1 MRWLAGTVLVA
12 LLILGIGLPVAW
24 LTRNAWAPPAVQW
37 GVNAWAEREGHAGP
51 AVSDLGFNIDSLSLD
66 RLALSNLGVNGPEGF
81 AADQVVVAY
90 RWREILSGQIRSVA
104 LDAPRLTVTVDGD
117 GAVSLGPLEPLRA
130 LATGGPAADEQ
141 AAATLPVVRFTDA
154 VIAVQGAARGRI
166 GASGSL
172 GESDGL
178 LGIAAEGSG
187 ALEGDDWR
195 ADGSGRVQASFA
207 DDRTRVNVT
216 LTEARVQQ
224 GTLSAAG
231 LRGTASVALSAG
243 TGIEAIADL
252 RADTAEADGVAVAVP
267 SAHFR
272 MDPLGLSAVFR
283 LGDRDA
289 PDLRLAVTADSAE
302 ADRRPIAVDLTGDLA
317 TLDRLAAAA
326 RRARPLGLTGQLGG
340 TLRGSVPAD
349 LDDLPTAWSDTV
361 AAGGLDL
368 SGQAEG
374 AEGHA
379 RFGVALAAGTL
390 ALETL
395 RAARLELAADLL
407 PEAVRT
413 LTGEGPIAAVLGDGD
428 GVFRLAV
435 GDPFGSPT
443 ITVGGPASIASDAG
457 ARLAFDGEA
466 TLAWEDATAKLLG
479 STGTLSLSG
488 LTVDDLTL
496 RSATLV
502 LDALAGDAGSIAGE
516 GLLIA
521 HLDAAELRGLR
532 LSLPLRVVHDANGT
546 AAFLERQ
553 GSITL
558 PELPAAGSVAADGPV
573 TLRLAAAR
581 RPALRVGFDDPGA
594 VRLELPV
601 VLPGLS
607 VDLKGGVPLR
617 IGLGSA
623 QGLMKARFVAAPEG
637 TRGGA
642 RGGVVVSLATPTV
655 DVMPAAEDP
664 AAPDGVALAGVAL
677 EMRAST
683 GAAGFGLDRLVVSAN
698 RLSDRADQVRFSPV
712 RLDGMARRTEGGPLA
727 FTATVGGADGAFVLD
742 AEGVHDIE
750 TGRGRAHLTVY
761 PLVFV
766 PGGLQPV
773 ALSPAASAM
782 LRNASGSVSL
792 AGAIEWPGRDVP
804 PDDPLTL
811 TLEDLAFTGS
821 LGTVSGLSGSVAV
834 SSIDPLTTLMGQ
846 TLTAT
851 GIDVGV
857 PIAEPQVV
865 FHIDPEL
872 NLVLES
878 VQARFADG
886 AVRTEGVTIPLT
898 SSEPVSMILDVT
910 GVDAARLAEV
920 TELDGLTA
928 TGSLTGRLPLVW
940 DFEEGLS
947 VRRARLSAVN
957 PGGTVKYRP
966 ETPPPALQDAGEEV
980 SLLMEAVRNLVYE
993 QFEIEADGRPGEPF
1007 DIRLRVRGANP
1018 DLFDGYPVALNV
1030 SLTGRLDEMFLNARR
1045 TLGLSDV
1052 LRRKLEARTAGTG
1065 NAGG

>member
-1 MRWLAGTVLVA
+1 MRWLAGSVLVV

-24 LTRNAWAPPAVQW
+24 LTRNAWTPPAVQW
-37 GVNAWAEREGHAGP
+37 GVNAWAERVGHAGP
-51 AVSDLGFNIDSLSLD
+51 VVSDLGFRIDTLSLN
-66 RLALSNLGVNGPEGF
+66 RLALSDVGVNGPDGF
-81 AADQVVVAY
+81 AADEIVVTY
-90 RWREILSGQIRSVA
+90 RWRELLSRRIRSIA
-104 LDAPRLTVTVDGD
+104 LDAPRLTMTVDGD

-130 LATGGPAADEQ
+130 LGTGGPAAEGETG
-141 AAATLPVVRFTDA
+141 AALPVVRFTDA
-154 VIAVQGAARGRI
+154 VVAVQGAARGRI
-166 GASGSL
+166 GANGSL

-178 LGIAAEGSG
+178 LGIAADGSG

-195 ADGSGRVQASFA
+195 ADGVARVQASFA
-207 DDRTRVNVT
+207 GDRTRVNVT

-231 LRGTASVALSAG
+231 LRGTASVALSPDNG
-243 TGIEAIADL
+243 VEAIADL
-252 RADTAEADGVAVAVP
+252 RADTAEADGLAVAVP

-289 PDLRLAVTADSAE
+289 PDLRLALTADSAD
-302 ADRRPIAVDLTGDLA
+302 AGRRPIAVDLTGDLA

-326 RRARPLGLTGQLGG
+326 RRDRPLGVTGKLGG
-340 TLRGSVPAD
+340 TLRGTVPAD
-349 LDDLPTAWSDTV
+349 LNDFPSVWAGTV
-361 AAGGLDL
+361 AAGSLDL
-368 SGQAEG
+368 SGRADG
-374 AEGHA
+374 AEGDA
-379 RFGVALAAGTL
+379 RLGVALAAGTL
-390 ALETL
+390 AVETL
-395 RAARLELAADLL
+395 RPARFDIAADLL
-407 PEAVRT
+407 PDAVRS
-413 LTGEGPIAAVLGDGD
+413 LTGDGPLAAMLGDGE
-428 GVFRLAV
+428 GVFRLAIR
-435 GDPFGSPT
+435 DPFGRPT
-443 ITVGGPASIASDAG
+443 VTVGGPASVASDVG

-488 LTVDDLTL
+488 LATDDLRL

-532 LSLPLRVVHDANGT
+532 LSLPLRIVHDANGT

-553 GSITL
+553 GSVTF
-558 PELPAAGSVAADGPV
+558 PELPAAGSVAADGPI
-573 TLRLAAAR
+573 TLRLEPAR
-581 RPALRVGFDDPGA
+581 RPALRIGFDDPGA

-601 VLPGLS
+601 ALPALG
-607 VDLKGGVPLR
+607 VDLKGGLPLR

-623 QGLMKARFVAAPEG
+623 QGLMKARFVAAPD
-637 TRGGA
+637 GA
-642 RGGVVVSLATPTV
+642 RGGVVVSLATPSV
-655 DVMPAAEDP
+655 ELVPAEEDP
-664 AAPDGVALAGVAL
+664 AAPDGIALAGVAL
-677 EMRAST
+677 EVRAST
-683 GAAGFGLDRLVVSAN
+683 GVGGFGLDRLVVSADS
-698 RLSDRADQVRFSPV
+698 LSDRADQVRFSPV
-712 RLDGMARRTEGGPLA
+712 RLDGMARRTEDGPLA

-742 AEGVHDIE
+742 AEGVHDID

-773 ALSPAASAM
+773 TLSPAASAM
-782 LRNASGSVSL
+782 LRNASGRVSL
-792 AGAIEWPGRDVP
+792 EGAIEWPGRDVP

-811 TLEDLAFTGS
+811 TLDDLAFTGS

-834 SSIDPLTTLMGQ
+834 SSIDPLTTLLGQ

-857 PIAEPQVV
+857 PIAEPKVA
-865 FHIDPEL
+865 FHIDQDL

-886 AVRTEGVTIPLT
+886 AVRTEGVTVPLT
-898 SSEPVSMILDVT
+898 SSEPVSMLLDVA
-910 GVDAARLAEV
+910 GVDAGRLAEV

-928 TGSLTGRLPLVW
+928 TGSLAGRLPLVW
-940 DFEEGLS
+940 DFERGLS
-947 VRRARLSAVN
+947 VRRARLTAVN

-980 SLLMEAVRNLVYE
+980 SLLMEAVRNLEYE

-1052 LRRKLEARTAGTG
+1052 LRRKLEASTAGAG

>member
-24 LTRNAWAPPAVQW
+24 LTRNAWAPSAVQW
-37 GVNAWAEREGHAGP
+37 GVNAWAERAGHDGP

-66 RLALSNLGVNGPEGF
+66 RLALTDVGVNGQEGF
-81 AADQVVVAY
+81 VADQVVVAY

-104 LDAPRLTVTVDGD
+104 LDAPRLTVTVDGEGD
-117 GAVSLGPLEPLRA
+117 VSLGPLEPLRA
-130 LATGGPAADEQ
+130 LATGGPAADEE
-141 AAATLPVVRFTDA
+141 AGSTLPIVRFTDA
-154 VIAVQGAARGRI
+154 VVAVQGAARGRI
-166 GASGSL
+166 GASGTL

-178 LGIAAEGSG
+178 VGIAADGSG

-195 ADGSGRVQASFA
+195 ADGSGRVQASFG
-207 DDRTRVNVT
+207 DDLTRLNVT

-224 GTLSAAG
+224 GTLSTAG
-231 LRGTASVALSAG
+231 LRGTASVAFSAG
-243 TGIEAIADL
+243 AGIEAIADL

-267 SAHFR
+267 SVHLR

-326 RRARPLGLTGQLGG
+326 RRERPLGLTGQLAG

-349 LDDLPTAWSDTV
+349 LGDLPTAWSDTV

-368 SGQAEG
+368 NGQAEG
-374 AEGHA
+374 GEGHA

-395 RAARLELAADLL
+395 RPARLDLAPDLL
-407 PEAVRT
+407 PDAVRS
-413 LTGEGPIAAVLGDGD
+413 LVGDGSVTVILGNED

-435 GDPFGSPT
+435 RDPFGSST
-443 ITVGGPASIASDAG
+443 ITVGGPASVASDVG

-466 TLAWEDATAKLLG
+466 SLAWENGGARLLA
-479 STGTLSLSG
+479 STGSLSLSG
-488 LTVDDLTL
+488 LTVDDLRL

-502 LDALAGDAGSIAGE
+502 LDSLAGDAGSIAGE

-532 LSLPLRVVHDANGT
+532 LSLPLRIVYDANGT
-546 AAFLERQ
+546 AAFLDRQ
-553 GSITL
+553 GSITF

-573 TLRLAAAR
+573 TLRLEPAR
-581 RPALRVGFDDPGA
+581 RPALRIGFDDPGA

-601 VLPGLS
+601 VLPALG
-607 VDLKGGVPLR
+607 VDLKGGLPLR
-617 IGLGSA
+617 VGLGSA
-623 QGLMKARFVAAPEG
+623 QGLMKARFVAAPD
-637 TRGGA
+637 GA
-642 RGGVVVSLATPTV
+642 RGGAVVSLATPTI
-655 DVMPAAEDP
+655 DVMPAEEDP
-664 AAPDGVALAGVAL
+664 AAPDGIALAGVAL
-677 EMRAST
+677 EVRAST
-683 GAAGFGLDRLVVSAN
+683 GAGGFGLDRLVVSADS
-698 RLSDRADQVRFSPV
+698 LSDRADQVRFSPV
-712 RLDGMARRTEGGPLA
+712 RLDGMARRTEDGPLT

-742 AEGVHDIE
+742 AEGVHDID

-773 ALSPAASAM
+773 DLSPAASAM

-857 PIAEPQVV
+857 PIAEPKVA
-865 FHIDPEL
+865 FHIDPDL

-886 AVRTEGVTIPLT
+886 AVRTEGVAVPLT

-947 VRRARLSAVN
+947 VRRARLTAVN

-1052 LRRKLEARTAGTG
+1052 LRRTLEARTAGSG